1 MIADKLNA
9 GMRLPKNVKWADFD
23 VSLVSFVSLSDA
35 AMATKQSLAGP
46 CPVLVVNDEPI
57 IVCGIVKISDCV
69 GEAWSMINH
78 DLAKQHPLLLTRAV
92 RKAIDITTILHG
104 LHRVQMVVHSQQ
116 NEAIR
121 WAFALGFIVES
132 LMIKYGDDQSDH
144 FMFVRL

>member
-9 GMRLPKNVKWADFD
+9 GMRLPKNAKWVDFD
-23 VSLVSFVSLSDA
+23 VSLVLLSDA
-35 AMATKQSLAGP
+35 ATATEQSFAGLTVNNQP
-46 CPVLVVNDEPI
+46 LV
-57 IVCGIVKISDCV
+57 VCGIVKISSCV
-69 GEAWSMINH
+69 GEAWTMINH

-116 NEAIR
+116 YEAIR
-121 WAFALGFIVES
+121 WAFALKFIVES

>member
-9 GMRLPKNVKWADFD
+9 GMRLPKNARWVDFD
-23 VSLVSFVSLSDA
+23 VSLVSLVSLSDA
-35 AMATKQSLAGP
+35 STATEQSFAGP
-46 CPVLVVNDEPI
+46 CAILTVNNQPLV
-57 IVCGIVKISDCV
+57 VCGIVKISNCV
-69 GEAWSMINH
+69 GEAWTIIDH

-116 NEAIR
+116 YEAIR
-121 WAFALGFIVES
+121 WAFALKFIVES